1 MNYPLTTYTCWIR
14 FRCGTFSFHSS
25 FATYYCLSNC
35 NGNLLHRHHV
45 NHSFCNHYG
54 SVCAFYADNVCV
66 VNAVCRR
73 ADAVCNLNVVCRLS
87 DCLQTICRLSAY
99 LMTSNAPR
107 VLYRVQV
114 NCFGNARFSC
124 GCFALLADA
133 IPLTV
138 SFLVLVGL
146 YNMTNC
152 DVFTFHVFLSRFC
165 AFYVMKAKCE

>member
-1 MNYPLTTYTCWIR
+1 MFCAISRLRTCIYCHHAFFTPYMKYPLTTYTCWIR

-99 LMTSNAPR
+99 LMTSEHSSPR
-107 VLYRVQV
+107 KTPSVHTTKLK
-114 NCFGNARFSC
+114 
-124 GCFALLADA
+124 
-133 IPLTV
+133 LTV
-138 SFLVLVGL
+138 S
-146 YNMTNC
+146 YP
-152 DVFTFHVFLSRFC
+152 H
-165 AFYVMKAKCE
+165 